1 MIRNIFWLTPFAFTP
16 SVFALLVD
24 ISPDDVISVS
34 ENRCARRYRRQTRRW
49 VWQNLPEYD
58 EFSVT
63 DPDTLVKPSHE
74 TRVRLFYNDEGL
86 YLGILM
92 RQPKE
97 TLIARL
103 SSRDNREIKR
113 TISI

>member
-1 MIRNIFWLTPFAFTP
+1 MIRNIFCLTLLAFTP

-34 ENRCARRYRRQTRRW
+34 EIDAPVVIDGRLDDA

-63 DPDTLVKPSHE
+63 DPDTLVNPV
-74 TRVRLFYNDEGL
+74 T
-86 YLGILM
+86 
-92 RQPKE
+92 
-97 TLIARL
+97 
-103 SSRDNREIKR
+103 KR
-113 TISI
+113 GFVFFTMMKVFISAS